1 MRNFLLNYLHY
12 RDSNRI
18 IIYIDCNRIIKGSLK
33 YVYRPFKGT
42 VYVLISIYLLLRA
55 LNIAFQNFKIY
66 FFKDYKLKAN
76 IDEKLWINDAT
87 IWVNIEKQIFYCYH
101 LVHN

>member
-1 MRNFLLNYLHY
+1 MLNLLLNYLRY
-12 RDSNRI
+12 WDSNI
-18 IIYIDCNRIIKGSLK
+18 IINYIDCNRIKGSLK

-76 IDEKLWINDAT
+76 IDEKL
-87 IWVNIEKQIFYCYH
+87 
-101 LVHN
+101 